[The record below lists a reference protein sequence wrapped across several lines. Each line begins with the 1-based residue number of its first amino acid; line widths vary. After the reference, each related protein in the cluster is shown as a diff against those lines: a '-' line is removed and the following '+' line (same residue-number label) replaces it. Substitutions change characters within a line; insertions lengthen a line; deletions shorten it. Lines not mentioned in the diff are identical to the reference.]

1 MKNVIIK
8 PIVTEK
14 MTDTTER
21 LGQYGFIVDKKAN
34 KVEIKDAISALY
46 GVTVEKVRT
55 MNYSGKKSSRYTKAG
70 LVKGKKNDFKK
81 AIVELSEGESIDI
94 FAGI

>member
-14 MTDTTER
+14 MTATTER
-21 LGQYGFIVDKKAN
+21 LGQYGFIVDKRAN
-34 KVEIKDAISALY
+34 KVEIKDAIAQLY

-55 MNYSGKKSSRYTKAG
+55 MNYSGKSSSRHTKAG

-81 AIVELSEGESIDI
+81 AIVELSDGDSIDI

>member
-1 MKNVIIK
+1 MKNIIIR

-21 LGQYGFIVDKKAN
+21 LNQYGFIVDKRAN
-34 KVEIKDAISALY
+34 KVEIKDAIAALY
-46 GVTVEKVRT
+46 GVNVEKVRT
-55 MNYSGKKSSRYTKAG
+55 MNYAGKKSSRFTKAG

-81 AIVELSEGESIDI
+81 AIIELSEGDSIDI